1 MVGLEHN
8 LWLSRMPICRD
19 SPSTIY
25 EIGSVIEDCNAI
37 MKITKFN
44 AGHSGHSYQV
54 DVLQWKV
61 EPPDNIRPLLDM
73 KNFWILVTAQS
84 FPKIKLHQ

>member
-1 MVGLEHN
+1 
-8 LWLSRMPICRD
+8 MPICRE

-37 MKITKFN
+37 MKIKRFLQS
-44 AGHSGHSYQV
+44 HSGHSYQV

-61 EPPDNIRPLLDM
+61 EPPDNVKSHLDM
-73 KNFWILVTAQS
+73 KNFWILVTAES
-84 FPKIKLHQ
+84 ISKIKLHQ